1 MDMKAQWQGW
11 AQQIAALSL
20 RERILI
26 LLTGV
31 VLLGAMGIYGWLDDA
46 DTRLGQDRQ
55 ALAAAQ
61 RDLEILTLENQ
72 GKQARLGRDPDAQVR
87 EQLAGVET
95 TLRQMDAELLAQ
107 TVDLIPAHEMPAVLE
122 ALLSRS
128 ANLHMLALTSL
139 KPEPL
144 MAGEQ
149 KVNLF
154 RHGIRL
160 QLEGGYFDVY
170 QYLKA
175 LEALPRHF
183 YWKGF
188 DYRVVVFFNDT
199 ATTEIYTLSTSK
211 EFIRG

>member
-61 RDLEILTLENQ
+61 RDLEILILENQ

-154 RHGIRL
+154 RHGIQL

-188 DYRVVVFFNDT
+188 DYRVVEHPKAVV
-199 ATTEIYTLSTSK
+199 AMEIYTLSTSK

>member
-1 MDMKAQWQGW
+1 MSLKAQWQVW
-11 AQQIAALSL
+11 ADKLAALSQ
-20 RERILI
+20 RERVLI
-26 LLTGV
+26 MLTGV
-31 VLLGAMGIYGWLDDA
+31 VLVGSIATYGWLDA
-46 DTRLGQDRQ
+46 AVVRLEQDRL
-55 ALAAAQ
+55 ALSSAQ
-61 RDLEILTLENQ
+61 RDLEIMDLENQ
-72 GKQARLGRDPDAQVR
+72 GKQARLARDPDQNVR
-87 EQLAGVET
+87 TQLAGVDEEIGK
-95 TLRQMDAELLAQ
+95 LDAALKAQ
-107 TVDLIPAHEMPAVLE
+107 TVDLIQAHEMPEVLE

-128 ANLHMLALTSL
+128 ANLHMVALTSL
-139 KPEPL
+139 APEPL

-188 DYRVVVFFNDT
+188 DYRVVEHPKAAV
-199 ATTEIYTLSTSK
+199 AMEIYTLSTSK

>member
-87 EQLAGVET
+87 EQLASVET

-188 DYRVVVFFNDT
+188 DYRVVEHPKAAVEM
-199 ATTEIYTLSTSK
+199 EIYTLSTSK

>member
-72 GKQARLGRDPDAQVR
+72 GKQKGAFCIYQNRPSESVQTASAIGLRY
-87 EQLAGVET
+87 LL
-95 TLRQMDAELLAQ
+95 LRQVS
-107 TVDLIPAHEMPAVLE
+107 T
-122 ALLSRS
+122 
-128 ANLHMLALTSL
+128 
-139 KPEPL
+139 
-144 MAGEQ
+144 
-149 KVNLF
+149 F
-154 RHGIRL
+154 IRL
-160 QLEGGYFDVY
+160 
-170 QYLKA
+170 
-175 LEALPRHF
+175 
-183 YWKGF
+183 
-188 DYRVVVFFNDT
+188 
-199 ATTEIYTLSTSK
+199 
-211 EFIRG
+211 

>member
-1 MDMKAQWQGW
+1 MEMKAQWQGW
-11 AQQIAALSL
+11 ATRIAALSL

-31 VLLGAMGIYGWLDDA
+31 ILLGALGVYGWLEAA
-46 DTRLGQDRQ
+46 DTRLNQDRQ
-55 ALAAAQ
+55 ALMAAQ

-72 GKQARLGRDPDAQVR
+72 GKQARLGRDPNARGR
-87 EQLAGVET
+87 EQLAGVQAS
-95 TLRQMDAELLAQ
+95 LDQLDGQLLAQ
-107 TVDLIPAHEMPAVLE
+107 TVDLIPAREMPAVLE

-149 KVNLF
+149 RVNLF

-188 DYRVVVFFNDT
+188 DYRVVEHPKAVV
-199 ATTEIYTLSTSK
+199 AMEIYTLSTSK

>member
-1 MDMKAQWQGW
+1 MEMKAQWQAW
-11 AQQIAALSL
+11 ATRVGALSL
-20 RERILI
+20 RERVLI

-31 VLLGAMGIYGWLDDA
+31 ILLGAAGVYGWLDAA
-46 DTRLGQDRQ
+46 DTRLNQTRQ
-55 ALAAAQ
+55 ALTAAE

-72 GKQARLGRDPDAQVR
+72 GKQARLGRDPNARAR
-87 EQLAGVET
+87 EQLAGVEAS
-95 TLRQMDAELLAQ
+95 LAQLDARLQAQ
-107 TVDLIPAHEMPAVLE
+107 TVDLIPAREMPAVLE

-128 ANLHMLALTSL
+128 ANLHMLALTTL

-144 MAGEQ
+144 MAGQQ
-149 KVNLF
+149 KANLF

-188 DYRVVVFFNDT
+188 DYRVVEHPRAVVEM
-199 ATTEIYTLSTSK
+199 EIYTLSTSK

>member
-87 EQLAGVET
+87 EQLARAAGSDGGSDPRPRNARGAGSSVVL
-95 TLRQMDAELLAQ
+95 LRQPAYAGAHLPQTRAADGRGAEGQPVQAR
-107 TVDLIPAHEMPAVLE
+107 DPAPAGRGLFRCLPVPE
-122 ALLSRS
+122 SARSPASALL
-128 ANLHMLALTSL
+128 
-139 KPEPL
+139 
-144 MAGEQ
+144 
-149 KVNLF
+149 
-154 RHGIRL
+154 
-160 QLEGGYFDVY
+160 LEG
-170 QYLKA
+170 L
-175 LEALPRHF
+175 
-183 YWKGF
+183 
-188 DYRVVVFFNDT
+188 
-199 ATTEIYTLSTSK
+199 
-211 EFIRG
+211 

>member
-87 EQLAGVET
+87 DQLAGVET

-154 RHGIRL
+154 RHGIRF

-188 DYRVVVFFNDT
+188 DYRVVEHPKAAV
-199 ATTEIYTLSTSK
+199 AMEIYTLSTSK

>member
-1 MDMKAQWQGW
+1 MSLKAQWQVW
-11 AQQIAALSL
+11 ADKLAALSQ
-20 RERILI
+20 RERVLI
-26 LLTGV
+26 MLTGV
-31 VLLGAMGIYGWLDDA
+31 VLVGSIATYGWLDA
-46 DTRLGQDRQ
+46 AVVRLEQDRL
-55 ALAAAQ
+55 ALSSAQ
-61 RDLEILTLENQ
+61 RDLEIMDLENQ
-72 GKQARLGRDPDAQVR
+72 GKQARLARDPDQNVR
-87 EQLAGVET
+87 TQLAGVDEEIGK
-95 TLRQMDAELLAQ
+95 LDAALKAQ
-107 TVDLIPAHEMPAVLE
+107 TVDLIQAHEMPEVLE

-128 ANLHMLALTSL
+128 ANLHMVALTSL
-139 KPEPL
+139 APEPL

-154 RHGIRL
+154 RHCIRL

-188 DYRVVVFFNDT
+188 DYRVVEHPKAAV
-199 ATTEIYTLSTSK
+199 AMEIYTLSTSK